1 MTRLATGHERPAE
14 ADEAMVEALQAAT
27 RVLAGVALRSLDVL
41 DGSVSLPQF
50 RVLAVLA
57 DLGRA
62 RSGRVARAL
71 GLEAST
77 VTRLADRLVASGHV
91 TRGSDPRHRG
101 VVTLALTREG
111 RDLVDQVQKWR
122 HGELSRILGN
132 LAPADRQAAARTLRQ
147 LVAAAGEG
155 YGPVRHR
162 LVLL

>member
-1 MTRLATGHERPAE
+1 MAKPATGDAPAGPD
-14 ADEAMVEALQAAT
+14 AAMVETLQAAT

-41 DGSVSLPQF
+41 GGEVSLPQF

-77 VTRLADRLVASGHV
+77 VTRLADRLVNSGHV
-91 TRGSDPRHRG
+91 TRGRDPRHRG
-101 VVTLALTREG
+101 VVTLALTPSGE
-111 RDLVDQVQKWR
+111 DLVARVLQWR
-122 HGELSRILGN
+122 RDELSRILGRV
-132 LAPADRQAAARTLRQ
+132 APADREAATRVLRL
-147 LVAAAGEG
+147 LVEAADEG
-155 YGPVRHR
+155 YGSVRHR

>member
-1 MTRLATGHERPAE
+1 MAKPATGDAPAGPD
-14 ADEAMVEALQAAT
+14 AAMVETLQAAT

-41 DGSVSLPQF
+41 GGEVSLPQF

-77 VTRLADRLVASGHV
+77 VTRLADRLVNSGHV
-91 TRGSDPRHRG
+91 TRGRDPRHRG
-101 VVTLALTREG
+101 VVTLALTPSGE
-111 RDLVDQVQKWR
+111 DLVARVLQWR
-122 HGELSRILGN
+122 RDELSRILGH
-132 LAPADRQAAARTLRQ
+132 LAPVDREAATRALGL
-147 LVAAAGEG
+147 LVEAAGDG
-155 YGPVRHR
+155 YGSVRHR

>member
-1 MTRLATGHERPAE
+1 MAKPATGDAPAGPD
-14 ADEAMVEALQAAT
+14 AAMVETLQAAT

-41 DGSVSLPQF
+41 GGEVSLPQF

-77 VTRLADRLVASGHV
+77 VTRLADRLVNSGHV
-91 TRGSDPRHRG
+91 TRGRDPRHRG
-101 VVTLALTREG
+101 VVTLALTPSGE
-111 RDLVDQVQKWR
+111 DLVARVLQWR
-122 HGELSRILGN
+122 RDELSRSLGH
-132 LAPADRQAAARTLRQ
+132 LAPVDREAATRALGL
-147 LVAAAGEG
+147 LVEAAGDG
-155 YGPVRHR
+155 YGSVRHR

>member
-1 MTRLATGHERPAE
+1 MAKPATGDAPAGPD
-14 ADEAMVEALQAAT
+14 AAMVETLQAAT

-41 DGSVSLPQF
+41 GGEVSLPQF

-77 VTRLADRLVASGHV
+77 VTRLADRLVISGHV
-91 TRGSDPRHRG
+91 TRGRDPRHRG
-101 VVTLALTREG
+101 VVTLALTPSGE
-111 RDLVDQVQKWR
+111 DLVARVLQWR
-122 HGELSRILGN
+122 RDELSRILGH
-132 LAPADRQAAARTLRQ
+132 LAPVDREAATRALGL
-147 LVAAAGEG
+147 LVEAAGDG
-155 YGPVRHR
+155 YGSVRHR